1 MKEFKSQL
9 QKELQQEAPFTNEL
23 KQRLLETKPKPK
35 KRNWQVISVS
45 VALCCLL
52 GIILFAQFAPQR
64 SVHTA
69 SEGESLLPIIKD
81 ASGLEVIEPEYGH
94 LLGEQWMF
102 GSFPL
107 VIDQEAPITYGDYV
121 MFYLENKIIV
131 STVVGLANNTVTM
144 DEGQIRVNN
153 TVLKVHGLGEKMI
166 GDTKRDPFKNP
177 YYFEERGLT
186 FTPFKNETIKTAKDE
201 LVVYHNNYEEKNQGL
216 LTIKEGQLIGKV
228 TAIHAPDELALTLS
242 QQEQAVFEA
251 FKQDYDLER
260 LRHVSPVA
268 IVKMFLLSDIEQDYK
283 TYEALFTTVD
293 DKETA
298 EVRQHYRKTKAVR
311 ERLFTPEINRLTT
324 ARYFNGIEQGRFEE
338 RSETEGWV
346 MFTSTEGFE
355 WGSGVGMRKNEQGIW
370 QPAFDR
376 GVYSPLE

>member
-1 MKEFKSQL
+1 MKGFKSQL
-9 QKELQQEAPFTNEL
+9 QQELKQDAPFTNEL
-23 KQRLLETKPKPK
+23 KQRLLETKPKQK
-35 KRNWQVISVS
+35 QRNWQVISVS

-81 ASGLEVIEPEYGH
+81 ATGLEVIEPEYAH

-107 VIDQEAPITYGDYV
+107 VVDQEASITYGDYV
-121 MFYLENKIIV
+121 MFYLENKIVV
-131 STVVGLANNTVTM
+131 STVLGLANNTVTM

-153 TVLKVHGLGEKMI
+153 TLLTVRGLGEKMV

-177 YYFEERGLT
+177 YYFEEWGVT

-201 LVVYHNNYEEKNQGL
+201 LVVYHNNYEEKTQGL

-228 TAIHAPDELALTLS
+228 TAIHAPDELALTLTPE
-242 QQEQAVFEA
+242 EQAVYEA
-251 FKQDYDLER
+251 FKTDYNLER
-260 LRHVSPVA
+260 LRDVSPVA
-268 IVKMFLLSDIEQDYK
+268 IVKMFMFSDMEQDYK
-283 TYEALFTTVD
+283 MYEALFTTVEN
-293 DKETA
+293 KETL
-298 EVRQHYRKTKAVR
+298 EVKQHYEKTKAVR
-311 ERLFTPEINRLTT
+311 EKMFTQELNRLMI
-324 ARYFNGIEQGRFEE
+324 ADSFNRLEHATFEQ

-346 MFTSTEGFE
+346 IYTAENGLPAEVRMT
-355 WGSGVGMRKNEQGIW
+355 KNEQGIW
-370 QPAFDR
+370 QPSFGR
-376 GVYSPLE
+376 VIYTPLY